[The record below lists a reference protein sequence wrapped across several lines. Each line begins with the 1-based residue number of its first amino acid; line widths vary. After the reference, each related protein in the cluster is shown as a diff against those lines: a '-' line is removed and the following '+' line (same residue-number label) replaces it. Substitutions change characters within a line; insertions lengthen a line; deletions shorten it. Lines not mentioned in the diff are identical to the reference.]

1 MKVNRNKTGTFYD
14 IKVRSFANDSDPVL
28 REKLRMQELKG
39 ILLEEILEKSM
50 GDRARAD
57 RRVLS

>member
-14 IKVRSFANDSDPVL
+14 IQVRLFANDSDPVL
-28 REKLRMQELKG
+28 REKLIMQELKG

-50 GDRARAD
+50 GDRAGAN